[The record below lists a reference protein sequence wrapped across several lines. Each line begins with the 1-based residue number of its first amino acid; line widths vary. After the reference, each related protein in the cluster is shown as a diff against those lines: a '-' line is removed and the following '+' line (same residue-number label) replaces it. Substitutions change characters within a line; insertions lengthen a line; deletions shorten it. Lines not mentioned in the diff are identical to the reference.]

1 MPDADYKQVTYNH
14 FLVPT
19 QKLKIHWEAKP

>member
-1 MPDADYKQVTYNH
+1 MPDADYRQVKHNR

-19 QKLKIHWEAKP
+19 QKLKIRRGATP